1 MRIQFIFAILLS
13 SLMLV
18 SCDEISKRLNDS
30 DSDSM
35 NAATVEEDSGFVSE
49 DAVQSGPRSKSFY
62 TSLIDKFCTDNYN
75 DNFKK
80 ATYVPGSIVV
90 VRIDDKGNSVVEV
103 SGTHSLKDDV
113 GNLVNGQMFKTVITD
128 LGNGKYKIK
137 FGKGSSKVLSDDS
150 YWDSIEGELDY

>member
-1 MRIQFIFAILLS
+1 MRIRFLFAILLS

-30 DSDSM
+30 GSGDV
-35 NAATVEEDSGFVSE
+35 ATVEEDSGFVE
-49 DAVQSGPRSKSFY
+49 DDAVSSGPRSKSFY
-62 TSLIDKFCTDNYN
+62 SSLIDKFCIDNY
-75 DNFKK
+75 DAKFKK

-90 VRIDDKGNSVVEV
+90 VRIDDKGNNVVEV
-103 SGTHSLKDDV
+103 SGTHSLKDEV

-128 LGNGKYKIK
+128 LGNGKYRVK

-150 YWDSIEGELDY
+150 YWDSIEDEIDY